1 MKNFQL
7 WFFTLLLIFGTPIR
21 AICQQI
27 ISISPKSGI
36 QGKVYDLS
44 VLASGSNFKQGI
56 TSADFG
62 EGITV
67 IKVTVNS
74 PNTLVISINISK
86 TAPKGFRNLIL
97 RTENEIIEQVNAFE
111 VFDLTGNF
119 RASLE
124 LLQIETINL
133 SDLDPNNPKSAPLLF
148 FVRIFNDGV
157 DRVLRV
163 EVSLNSSAGYLGK
176 IFLRNK
182 LVKENEVLQLTN
194 RDFNLFDLN
203 GTIGNEFLEAVKKR
217 GTFPPDYYTYKLEVL
232 NEQNEVIYGD
242 DAGTL
247 VSNPNYNPELI
258 SPGNRFEMG
267 VEKIQNPNPLF
278 QWFGQTK
285 TFNFSLYKVLPNQT
299 PEEATRNIPVYQTKD
314 LSVSNFLYPV
324 SAEKLTNNTMY
335 AWQITGN
342 VQSSKGIISIPS
354 EVFRFVYESGTQQG
368 GGSGG
373 GTETPK
379 FVSKINI
386 FPQIEFIEPNETVQ
400 LNVVCFNEDNQVIID
415 AKPVFS
421 LSPPDKG
428 KISPTGLF
436 TAGNNPS
443 QVAIVVKV
451 DKVTEFQV
459 ITIQSKQV
467 VLSNRDWII
476 NQMARQL
483 FGLPK

>member
-1 MKNFQL
+1 MKNLFL
-7 WFFTLLLIFGTPIR
+7 WFFTFLLIFATSTS
-21 AICQQI
+21 AIGQQI
-27 ISISPKSGI
+27 INISPKSGI

-56 TSADFG
+56 TKAEFG
-62 EGITV
+62 DGITV
-67 IKVTVNS
+67 TKVTVNS
-74 PNTLVISINISK
+74 PTTLVLSISIANS
-86 TAPKGFRNLIL
+86 APIGFRNLKL
-97 RTENEIIEQVNAFE
+97 STENEIIEQVNAFE

-119 RASLE
+119 KASLE
-124 LLQIETINL
+124 LLQIETIKL
-133 SDLDPNNPKSAPLLF
+133 IDLDPTNPKSAPILF

-176 IFLRNK
+176 ISLKNK
-182 LVKENEVLQLTN
+182 LVKENEVVQLTN

-203 GTIGNEFLEAVKKR
+203 GTIGNEFLEAVKLR

-232 NEQNEVIYGD
+232 NEKNEVIYGD

-258 SPGNRFEMG
+258 GPGNRFDMG
-267 VEKIQNPNPLF
+267 VEKIQNPYPLF

-299 PEEATRNIPVYQTKD
+299 PEEAIRNIPVYQTKE
-314 LSVSNFLYPV
+314 LTSTSLLYPV
-324 SAEKLTNNTMY
+324 SAEKLINNTMY

-342 VQSSKGIISIPS
+342 IQSSKGNIAIPS

-373 GTETPK
+373 GSETPK
-379 FVSKINI
+379 YVSKISI
-386 FPQIEFIEPNETVQ
+386 FPQVETIEPNESIQ
-400 LNVVCFNEDNQVIID
+400 LNVVCFNEDNQVLID

-428 KISPTGLF
+428 KITQTGLF

-443 QVAIVVKV
+443 QVAIVIKV

-459 ITIQSKQV
+459 ITIQSKQE
-467 VLSNRDWII
+467 VLSNRDWLI

-483 FGLPK
+483 FGIPK